1 MKQLWCVYT
10 GVTDTDTEIKTETKT
25 DKMTDKIC
33 FVLGVGQSEVNQIFG
48 KYCEGKI
55 EDKQNRAIW
64 SHSSC
69 EKAVN
74 LIYIANSIRFGF
86 IFIRFSIEI
95 ISRLQKKTCHYL
107 KQFESCIICVIRSE
121 KQIGKS

>member
-1 MKQLWCVYT
+1 MFTLE
-10 GVTDTDTEIKTETKT
+10 VTDTDTEINTETKT

-33 FVLGVGQSEVNQIFG
+33 FGLGVGHSEVNQIFG

-74 LIYIANSIRFGF
+74 LYRQLNKIRFHF
-86 IFIRFSIEI
+86 HSVF
-95 ISRLQKKTCHYL
+95 Y
-107 KQFESCIICVIRSE
+107 
-121 KQIGKS
+121 